1 MTRRV
6 LLARCLTSIFCT
18 AALGA
23 TLCAAN
29 RSVYTRVD
37 RKSCTSPT
45 ELTTEF
51 RARGLGVQ
59 ECRGTGGWR
68 LLVVA
73 SDANTWIELR
83 SPRVAWSG
91 EDAIIYKNPIGQ
103 FPSIASSSPVEWR
116 IDSAGEPTALI
127 VRIAAQSQQDSR
139 TRVTRLLVVRLERE
153 RACVIGRAV
162 TNTEARRL
170 ADGGASCGLP

>member
-1 MTRRV
+1 MAV
-6 LLARCLTSIFCT
+6 
-18 AALGA
+18 LGA

-45 ELTTEF
+45 ELTAEF

-91 EDAIIYKNPIGQ
+91 EDAIIYKDPIGQ

-116 IDSAGEPTALI
+116 IDSAGEPRALI

-170 ADGGASCGLP
+170 ADGGARCGLP